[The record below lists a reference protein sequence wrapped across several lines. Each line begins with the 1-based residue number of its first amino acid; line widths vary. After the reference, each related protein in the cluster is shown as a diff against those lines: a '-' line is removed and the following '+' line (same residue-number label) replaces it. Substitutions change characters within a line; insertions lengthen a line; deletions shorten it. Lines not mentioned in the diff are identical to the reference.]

1 MWWWSSNKTLKWCCS
16 DLFESFSTGNTIKKA
31 RDLLQTKFGEGDPWG
46 VYSSGSLNCFPHKH
60 FYPWITFHIYFK
72 FSSPDPHII
81 PFIAILSNNI
91 SKFHL
96 VPRAAH
102 KTCLDQLDKV
112 WVLKQHWGMTVIQ
125 SSQWCVIL
133 AFLLKYPVLAYMLHM
148 GWENQSCSNY
158 QIVYKFSWID
168 HNTGLSTGIL

>member
-1 MWWWSSNKTLKWCCS
+1 MNDKASVFVQGCIFFWI
-16 DLFESFSTGNTIKKA
+16 FELFST
-31 RDLLQTKFGEGDPWG
+31 QTFLSMNILPKNF
-46 VYSSGSLNCFPHKH
+46 LIQK
-60 FYPWITFHIYFK
+60 TAQT
-72 FSSPDPHII
+72 PHII

-102 KTCLDQLDKV
+102 KTRLDQLDKV